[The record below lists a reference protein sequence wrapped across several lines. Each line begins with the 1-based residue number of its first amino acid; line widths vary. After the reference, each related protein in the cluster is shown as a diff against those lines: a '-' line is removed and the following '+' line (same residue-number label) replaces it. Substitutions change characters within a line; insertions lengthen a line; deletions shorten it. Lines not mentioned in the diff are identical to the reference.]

1 MKRFLTLILIGS
13 WMVVIEYPLSVVGE
27 SAPETVPGVV
37 IDHVPASTGQ
47 YIGSPSLAILP
58 DGRYVASHDLFGKGS
73 TWDRT
78 VVFLSADK
86 GETWK
91 KTTEITGQWWST
103 LFFHKG
109 ALYLMGTSR
118 EYGFCVIRKSMDGGA
133 TWTTPTDKTNG
144 LLFDDGKYHTAPVP
158 VLIHNGRLWRA
169 MEDAQGPGDWGSH
182 FRAFMMSAPVDSNLL
197 RADSW
202 TSSNR
207 LGRDP
212 SWLGGT
218 FGGWLEGNAVATPQG
233 KIVDILRADS
243 PSYDEKA
250 AVIEISEDGTR
261 ASFDPASGFVSFPGG
276 SKKFTIRYDPESSLY
291 WSLVNAVPETFRK
304 TKAPATRNTVAL
316 VCSSDLQT
324 WQVKAQIL
332 HHPDVVVHGFQYLD
346 WQFEGSDLAVVC
358 RTAFDDGLG
367 GAHNFHDANYMTF
380 HRIKGFRTLMTASG
394 SQ

>member
-1 MKRFLTLILIGS
+1 MQRFLTLILIGS
-13 WMVVIEYPLSVVGE
+13 WIVIECPLSVVGE
-27 SAPETVPGVV
+27 TTSGTVPGVV

-73 TWDRT
+73 TRDRT
-78 VVFLSADK
+78 VVFLSTDK

-91 KTTEITGQWWST
+91 KVTEITGQWWST
-103 LFFHKG
+103 LFFHQD
-109 ALYLMGTSR
+109 ALYLMGTSC

-158 VLIHNGRLWRA
+158 VLVHNGRLWRA

-197 RADSW
+197 HADSW

-250 AVIEISEDGTR
+250 AVIEISEDGTK
-261 ASFDPASGFVSFPGG
+261 ASFDPASGFTPFPGG
-276 SKKFTIRYDPESSLY
+276 SKKFTIRNDPESGLY
-291 WSLVNAVPETFRK
+291 WSLVNAVPEAFRK
-304 TKAPATRNTVAL
+304 TKAPATRNTIAL

-380 HRIKGFRTLMTASG
+380 HRIMGFRTLTTVSG